1 MIMKAIIFILGV
13 MYITN
18 SNAQKF
24 DCPSK
29 MTEYQELFKAK
40 KIAESF
46 DTWTAVSKNCP
57 KENEAVYTDGIEII
71 QYKIDNAA
79 SAEEKE
85 KLVRDVL
92 KLYDQYNKYFPLTT
106 TDFEVNKAMTLVA
119 NKIDAKEEI
128 FTLLDR
134 GFTKASNKVTD
145 ANAIY
150 TYFSMYCEKFNNG
163 DKSITSNSVL
173 EKYTLVN
180 SLLNQ
185 LQAAK
190 PDSNESEQAKQNSD
204 YKTAQTAINKLIKDL
219 ATCENLEA
227 FYTKNYT
234 DNQENGDWITSA
246 LLSLSGKCSA
256 KPIFNTLAEKL
267 YAMKVT
273 AQSANFMA
281 LANLQQRKF
290 PEAIKFYNESA
301 ELQTNSIE
309 KAKIYYTLA
318 TGLLAN
324 DLPKSKEYLKKALS
338 SDPKMGKAYL
348 FLAQLY
354 SNSANDCG
362 KTDFEKKAVY
372 YLAIQTAQKAGVAEP
387 RLKPTADKAAKDY
400 EAKSLTADE
409 ISKAKMNGKLV
420 TIGCW
425 INETITF
432 PAK

>member
-13 MYITN
+13 MFITN

-57 KENEAVYTDGIEII
+57 KENEAVYKDGIEIL

-106 TDFEVNKAMTLVA
+106 QDFEVNKAMTLVA

-134 GFTKASNKVTD
+134 GFTKASNKVTA

-163 DKSITSNSVL
+163 DKSITSNLVL

-219 ATCENLEA
+219 ATCENLDA

-301 ELQTNSIE
+301 ELQSNPIE

-362 KTDFEKKAVY
+362 KTDFEKKTVY
-372 YLAIQTAQKAGVAEP
+372 YLAIQTAQKAGVVEP

-420 TIGCW
+420 TVGCW

>member
-1 MIMKAIIFILGV
+1 MF
-13 MYITN
+13 ITN

-40 KIAESF
+40 KITESF

-134 GFTKASNKVTD
+134 GFTKASNKVTA
-145 ANAIY
+145 ANAIF

-190 PDSNESEQAKQNSD
+190 PDSNDSEQAKQNSD
-204 YKTAQTAINKLIKDL
+204 YKTAQTAINRLIKDL
-219 ATCENLEA
+219 ATCENLDV

-234 DNQENGDWITSA
+234 ENQENEDWITSA

-301 ELQTNSIE
+301 ELQTNPIE

>member
-1 MIMKAIIFILGV
+1 MKAYILLLSFLFF
-13 MYITN
+13 TN

-24 DCPSK
+24 DCATK
-29 MTEYQELFKAK
+29 INEYQELFKEK

-46 DTWTAVSKNCP
+46 DIWTTVSKNCP
-57 KENEAVYTDGIEII
+57 KENEAVYTDGIQIL
-71 QYKIDNAA
+71 QYKIDNAVTA
-79 SAEEKE
+79 VEKE

-92 KLYDQYNKYFPLTT
+92 KLYDQYNKNFPLSIP
-106 TDFEVNKAMTLVA
+106 DFEVYKAMSLLE
-119 NKIDAKEEI
+119 NKIDAKQEI
-128 FTLLDR
+128 YTLLDN
-134 GFTKASNKVTD
+134 GFTKASKNVT
-145 ANAIY
+145 NVKAIY
-150 TYFSMYCEKFNNG
+150 TYFSMYCEMFNNG
-163 DKSITSNSVL
+163 DKKITANAVL

-185 LQAAK
+185 LLILK
-190 PDSNESEQAKQNSD
+190 PDSNDSEQAKQNRD
-204 YKTAQTAINKLIKDL
+204 YKTAKAAIDSLIKDL

-227 FYTKNYT
+227 FYTK
-234 DNQENGDWITSA
+234 DFASNQENADWITSA
-246 LLSLSGKCSA
+246 LLSLSVKCSA
-256 KPIFNTLAEKL
+256 KPIFNNLAEKL
-267 YAMKVT
+267 YSIKVT

-281 LANLQQRKF
+281 IANLKQKKF
-290 PEAIKFYNESA
+290 PQAIKFYNESA
-301 ELQTNSIE
+301 EIQSNPIE

-324 DLPKSKEYLKKALS
+324 DSSKSKEYLNKALT

-354 SNSANDCG
+354 SNSVNDCG

-387 RLKPTADKAAKDY
+387 RLKPTADKVAKDF
-400 EAKSLTADE
+400 ESKSLSADE
-409 ISKAKMNGKLV
+409 ISKAKMNGKSL

-432 PAK
+432 PVK

>member
-1 MIMKAIIFILGV
+1 MKAIIFILGV
-13 MYITN
+13 MFITN

-29 MTEYQELFKAK
+29 MMEYQELFKAK

-106 TDFEVNKAMTLVA
+106 PDYEVNKAMTLVA

-134 GFTKASNKVTD
+134 GFTKASNNVTT

-150 TYFSMYCEKFNNG
+150 TYFSMYCEKFKNG

-185 LQAAK
+185 LQTVK
-190 PDSNESEQAKQNSD
+190 PDSNDSEQAKQNRD
-204 YKTAQTAINKLIKDL
+204 YKTAQTAINKLIKDM
-219 ATCENLEA
+219 ATCENLDA

-273 AQSANFMA
+273 AKSANFMA

-301 ELQTNSIE
+301 ELQTNLIE

>member
-1 MIMKAIIFILGV
+1 MF
-13 MYITN
+13 ITN

-106 TDFEVNKAMTLVA
+106 SDFEVNKAMTLVA

-134 GFTKASNKVTD
+134 GFTKASNKVSD
-145 ANAIY
+145 ANAIF

-163 DKSITSNSVL
+163 DKSITSNLVL

-219 ATCENLEA
+219 ATCENLDA

-234 DNQENGDWITSA
+234 ENQENGDWITSA

-290 PEAIKFYNESA
+290 PEAITFYNESA
-301 ELQTNSIE
+301 ELQSNPIE
-309 KAKIYYTLA
+309 KSKIYYTLA

-324 DLPKSKEYLKKALS
+324 DLPKSKEYLKKALT

>member
-1 MIMKAIIFILGV
+1 MKAIIFILGV
-13 MYITN
+13 MFTTN

-29 MTEYQELFKAK
+29 MTEYQDLFKAK

-57 KENEAVYTDGIEII
+57 KENEAVYKDGIEIL

-85 KLVRDVL
+85 KLVRDIL
-92 KLYDQYNKYFPLTT
+92 KLYDQYNMYFPLTT

-134 GFTKASNKVTD
+134 GFTKASNKVDD

-163 DKSITSNSVL
+163 DKSITSNLVL

-219 ATCENLEA
+219 ATCENLDA

-234 DNQENGDWITSA
+234 ENQENGDWITSA

-301 ELQTNSIE
+301 ELQTNPIE

-425 INETITF
+425 INETINF

>member
-1 MIMKAIIFILGV
+1 MKAIIFILGV
-13 MYITN
+13 MFITN

-106 TDFEVNKAMTLVA
+106 SDFEVNKAMTLVA

-185 LQAAK
+185 LQAVK

-290 PEAIKFYNESA
+290 PEAITFYNESA

-324 DLPKSKEYLKKALS
+324 DLTKSKEYLKKALS

>member
-1 MIMKAIIFILGV
+1 MF
-13 MYITN
+13 ITN

-29 MTEYQELFKAK
+29 MTEYQDLFKAK

-57 KENEAVYTDGIEII
+57 KENEAVYKDGIEII

-92 KLYDQYNKYFPLTT
+92 KLYDQYNMYFPLTT

-134 GFTKASNKVTD
+134 GFTKASNKVDD

-163 DKSITSNSVL
+163 DKSITSNLVL

-219 ATCENLEA
+219 ATCENLDA

-234 DNQENGDWITSA
+234 ENQENGDWITSA
-246 LLSLSGKCSA
+246 LLSLSGKCTA

-290 PEAIKFYNESA
+290 PDAIKFYNESA
-301 ELQTNSIE
+301 ELQTNPIE

-425 INETITF
+425 INETINF

>member
-1 MIMKAIIFILGV
+1 MKAIIFILGV

-134 GFTKASNKVTD
+134 GFTKASNKVTS
-145 ANAIY
+145 ANAIF

-185 LQAAK
+185 LQVAK
-190 PDSNESEQAKQNSD
+190 PDSNDSEQEKQNRD
-204 YKTAQTAINKLIKDL
+204 YKTAQIAINRLIKDL
-219 ATCENLEA
+219 ATCENLDA
-227 FYTKNYT
+227 FYTNNYT
-234 DNQENGDWITSA
+234 DNHQNRDWITSA

-301 ELQTNSIE
+301 ELQTNPIE

>member
-1 MIMKAIIFILGV
+1 MKLSDVHGV
-13 MYITN
+13 MFITN

-29 MTEYQELFKAK
+29 MTEYQDLFKAK

-57 KENEAVYTDGIEII
+57 KENEAVYKDGIEII

-79 SAEEKE
+79 STEEKE

-106 TDFEVNKAMTLVA
+106 QDFEVNKAMTLVA

-134 GFTKASNKVTD
+134 GFTKASNKVTA

-163 DKSITSNSVL
+163 DKSITSNSVI

-190 PDSNESEQAKQNSD
+190 PDSNDREQAKQNSD
-204 YKTAQTAINKLIKDL
+204 YKTAQTAINRLIKDL
-219 ATCENLEA
+219 ATCENLDV

-273 AQSANFMA
+273 AQSANFIA

-290 PEAIKFYNESA
+290 TEAIKFYNESA
-301 ELQTNSIE
+301 ELQTNPIE

-318 TGLLAN
+318 TGLLAT

>member
-1 MIMKAIIFILGV
+1 MKAIIFILGV

-163 DKSITSNSVL
+163 DKSITSNLVL

-219 ATCENLEA
+219 ATCENLDA

-234 DNQENGDWITSA
+234 DNQENEDWITSA

-290 PEAIKFYNESA
+290 PEAITFYNESA
-301 ELQTNSIE
+301 ELQTNPIE

-387 RLKPTADKAAKDY
+387 RLKPTADKAAKDF

>member
-1 MIMKAIIFILGV
+1 MKAIIFILGV
-13 MYITN
+13 MFITD

-24 DCPSK
+24 DCTSK

-40 KIAESF
+40 KIAESY
-46 DTWTAVSKNCP
+46 DTWTAISKNCP

-85 KLVRDVL
+85 KLVREVL

-119 NKIDAKEEI
+119 YKIDAKEEI

-134 GFTKASNKVTD
+134 GFTKASNKVTS
-145 ANAIY
+145 ANAIF
-150 TYFSMYCEKFNNG
+150 TYFSMYCEKYNNG
-163 DKSITSNSVL
+163 DKSITSNSVI

-185 LQAAK
+185 LQVAK
-190 PDSNESEQAKQNSD
+190 PDSNDSEQEKQNRD
-204 YKTAQTAINKLIKDL
+204 YKTAQTAINRLIKDL
-219 ATCENLEA
+219 ATCENLDA

-273 AQSANFMA
+273 DQSANFMA
-281 LANLQQRKF
+281 LANLKQRKF
-290 PEAIKFYNESA
+290 PEAIKCYNESA
-301 ELQTNSIE
+301 ELQTNPIE

-372 YLAIQTAQKAGVAEP
+372 YLAIQTAQKAGVAEL
-387 RLKPTADKAAKDY
+387 RLKTTADKTAKDY

-409 ISKAKMNGKLV
+409 ISKAKMNGKSL

>member
-1 MIMKAIIFILGV
+1 MF
-13 MYITN
+13 ITN

-57 KENEAVYTDGIEII
+57 KENEAVYKDGIEII

-134 GFTKASNKVTD
+134 GFTKASNKVTA
-145 ANAIY
+145 ANAIF

-163 DKSITSNSVL
+163 DKSITSNSIL

-185 LQAAK
+185 LQVAK
-190 PDSNESEQAKQNSD
+190 PDLSDSEQAKQNSD

-219 ATCENLEA
+219 ATCENLDA

-234 DNQENGDWITSA
+234 ENQENGDWITSA

-301 ELQTNSIE
+301 ELQTNPIE

>member
-1 MIMKAIIFILGV
+1 MF
-13 MYITN
+13 ITN

-57 KENEAVYTDGIEII
+57 KENEAVYKDGIEIL

-79 SAEEKE
+79 STEEKE

-134 GFTKASNKVTD
+134 GFTKASNKVTA
-145 ANAIY
+145 ANAIF

-163 DKSITSNSVL
+163 DKSITSNSIL

-185 LQAAK
+185 LQVAK
-190 PDSNESEQAKQNSD
+190 PDLSDSEQAKQNSD

-219 ATCENLEA
+219 ATCENLDA

-234 DNQENGDWITSA
+234 ENQENGDWITSA

-301 ELQTNSIE
+301 ELQTNPIE

-372 YLAIQTAQKAGVAEP
+372 YLAIQTAQKAGVVEP

-400 EAKSLTADE
+400 EAKSLTTVE

>member
-1 MIMKAIIFILGV
+1 MKAIIFILSV
-13 MYITN
+13 MFITD

-40 KIAESF
+40 KIAESY

-134 GFTKASNKVTD
+134 GFTKASNKVTS
-145 ANAIY
+145 ANAIF

-163 DKSITSNSVL
+163 DKSITSNLVL

-190 PDSNESEQAKQNSD
+190 PDSNESEQEKQNSD

-219 ATCENLEA
+219 ATCENLDA

-234 DNQENGDWITSA
+234 DNQENEDWITSA

-301 ELQTNSIE
+301 ELQTNPIE

-387 RLKPTADKAAKDY
+387 RLKPTADKATKDY

-409 ISKAKMNGKLV
+409 ISKRKMNGKLV

>member
-1 MIMKAIIFILGV
+1 MKAIIFILGV
-13 MYITN
+13 MFITN

-29 MTEYQELFKAK
+29 MTEYQDLFKAK

-79 SAEEKE
+79 STEEKE

-106 TDFEVNKAMTLVA
+106 QDFEVNKAMTLVA

-134 GFTKASNKVTD
+134 GFTKASNKVTA

-185 LQAAK
+185 LQVAK
-190 PDSNESEQAKQNSD
+190 PDSNDSEQAKQNRD
-204 YKTAQTAINKLIKDL
+204 YKTAQTAINRLIKDL
-219 ATCENLEA
+219 ATCENLDV

-290 PEAIKFYNESA
+290 PEAITFYNESA
-301 ELQTNSIE
+301 ELQTNPVE

-318 TGLLAN
+318 TGLLAT

-372 YLAIQTAQKAGVAEP
+372 YLAIQTAQKAGIAEP

>member
-1 MIMKAIIFILGV
+1 MKAIIFILGV
-13 MYITN
+13 MIITN
-18 SNAQKF
+18 SNAQIF
-24 DCPSK
+24 DCPTK

-40 KIAESF
+40 KIAESY
-46 DTWTAVSKNCP
+46 DTWTTVSKNCP

-85 KLVRDVL
+85 KLVREVL

-106 TDFEVNKAMTLVA
+106 QDFEVNKAMTLVN

-128 FTLLDR
+128 FNLLDR

-145 ANAIY
+145 ANAIF
-150 TYFSMYCEKFNNG
+150 TYFSMYCEKFNNI

-185 LQAAK
+185 LLAAK
-190 PDSNESEQAKQNSD
+190 PDSNNSEQAKQNRD
-204 YKTAQTAINKLIKDL
+204 YKSAQTAINKLIKDL
-219 ATCENLEA
+219 ATCENLDA

-234 DNQENGDWITSA
+234 ENQENGDWITSA
-246 LLSLSGKCSA
+246 LLSLSSKCSA

-273 AQSANFMA
+273 SQSSNFMA

-301 ELQTNSIE
+301 ELQTNPIE

-324 DLPKSKEYLKKALS
+324 DLPNSKEYLKKALS

-387 RLKPTADKAAKDY
+387 RLKPTADKVVKDY
-400 EAKSLTADE
+400 EAKSLTSDE
-409 ISKAKMNGKLV
+409 ISKAKMNGKFV

>member
-1 MIMKAIIFILGV
+1 MKAIIFILSIFF
-13 MYITN
+13 ITN

-24 DCPSK
+24 DCTSK
-29 MTEYQELFKAK
+29 TTEYQAFFKAN
-40 KIAESF
+40 KIAESY
-46 DTWTAVSKNCP
+46 DVWNNVIKNCP
-57 KENEAVYTDGIEII
+57 KENEVVYTDGIQIL

-92 KLYDQYNKYFPLTT
+92 KLYDQYNKNFPLSTP
-106 TDFEVNKAMTLVA
+106 DFEVNKAMTLVS

-128 FTLLDR
+128 FNLLDS
-134 GFTKASNKVTD
+134 GFAKASKNVTD
-145 ANAIY
+145 VNAIY
-150 TYFSMYCEKFNNG
+150 TYFSIYCERFNNG
-163 DKSITSNSVL
+163 DKKITANSVL

-180 SLLNQ
+180 SLLNE
-185 LQAAK
+185 LQASK
-190 PDSNESEQAKQNSD
+190 PESKE
-204 YKTAQTAINKLIKDL
+204 YKTAQRAIDNLIKDV

-227 FYTKNYT
+227 FYAKNYSE
-234 DNQENGDWITSA
+234 NQENTDWITSA
-246 LLSLSGKCSA
+246 LLSLSGKCSN
-256 KPIFNTLAEKL
+256 KPIFNTLSEKL
-267 YAMKVT
+267 YSLKVT

-281 LANLQQRKF
+281 LGNLKQRKF
-290 PEAIKFYNESA
+290 PEAIKFYYESA
-301 ELQTNSIE
+301 ELQTNPIE

-324 DLPKSKEYLKKALS
+324 DLPKSKEYLNKAVA

-354 SNSANDCG
+354 ANSANDCG

-372 YLAIQTAQKAGVAEP
+372 YLAIQTAKKAAIAEP
-387 RLKPTADKAAKDY
+387 RLKPTSDKVAKDF
-400 EAKSLTADE
+400 EAKSVTAAE
-409 ISKAKMNGKLV
+409 ISKAKMNGKSL

-432 PAK
+432 PAKQ

>member
-1 MIMKAIIFILGV
+1 MKAIIFILGV
-13 MYITN
+13 MFITI

-24 DCPSK
+24 DCPTK

-40 KIAESF
+40 KITESF
-46 DTWTAVSKNCP
+46 DTWKAVSKNCP
-57 KENEAVYTDGIEII
+57 KQNEAVYRDGIEII

-85 KLVRDVL
+85 KLVRDIL
-92 KLYDQYNKYFPLTT
+92 KLYDQYNEHFPLTT
-106 TDFEVNKAMTLVA
+106 ADFEVNKAMTLVD

-128 FTLLDR
+128 FSLLDR
-134 GFTKASNKVTD
+134 GFTKASNKVTA

-190 PDSNESEQAKQNSD
+190 PNSNDSEQTRQNKD

-219 ATCENLEA
+219 ATCENLDV

-281 LANLQQRKF
+281 LAKLQQRKF

-301 ELQTNSIE
+301 ELQTNPIE

-338 SDPKMGKAYL
+338 SDQKIGKAYL

-387 RLKPTADKAAKDY
+387 RLKPTADKVAKDY

>member
-1 MIMKAIIFILGV
+1 MKAIIFILGV
-13 MYITN
+13 MFITN

-79 SAEEKE
+79 STEEKE

-106 TDFEVNKAMTLVA
+106 TDFEVNKAMALIA

-134 GFTKASNKVTD
+134 GFTIASNKVSD

-150 TYFSMYCEKFNNG
+150 TYFNMYCEKFNNG
-163 DKSITSNSVL
+163 DKSITPNSVL

-219 ATCENLEA
+219 ATCENLDA

-234 DNQENGDWITSA
+234 DNQENEDWITSA

-301 ELQTNSIE
+301 ELQKNPIE

-324 DLPKSKEYLKKALS
+324 DLPKSKEYLKKALT

-420 TIGCW
+420 TIRCW

>member
-1 MIMKAIIFILGV
+1 MKAIIFILGV

>member
-1 MIMKAIIFILGV
+1 MKAIIFILGV
-13 MYITN
+13 MFITN
-18 SNAQKF
+18 SYAQKF
-24 DCPSK
+24 DCASK

-40 KIAESF
+40 KIDESF

-106 TDFEVNKAMTLVA
+106 PDYEVNKAMTLVA

-134 GFTKASNKVTD
+134 GFTKASNNVTT

-150 TYFSMYCEKFNNG
+150 TYFSMYCEKFKNG

-185 LQAAK
+185 LQTVK
-190 PDSNESEQAKQNSD
+190 PDSNDSEQAKQNRD

-219 ATCENLEA
+219 ATCENLDA

-273 AQSANFMA
+273 AKSANFMA

-301 ELQTNSIE
+301 ELQTNPIE

-324 DLPKSKEYLKKALS
+324 DLPKSKEYLKKALT

>member
-1 MIMKAIIFILGV
+1 MF
-13 MYITN
+13 ITN

-57 KENEAVYTDGIEII
+57 KENEAVYKDGIEII

-106 TDFEVNKAMTLVA
+106 QDFEVNKAMTLVA

-134 GFTKASNKVTD
+134 GFTKASNKVTA
-145 ANAIY
+145 ANAIF

-185 LQAAK
+185 LQVAK
-190 PDSNESEQAKQNSD
+190 PDLSDSEQAKQNRD
-204 YKTAQTAINKLIKDL
+204 YKTAQTAINRLIKDL
-219 ATCENLEA
+219 ATCENLDV

-273 AQSANFMA
+273 TQSANFMA

-290 PEAIKFYNESA
+290 TEAIKFYNESA
-301 ELQTNSIE
+301 ELQTNPIE

-318 TGLLAN
+318 TGLLAT